1 MHGLKEAV
9 KLAHDEIKAFLKP
22 HGYEST
28 KCTPGMWKHTPSG
41 LTFTL
46 IVNDLETKY
55 TDINRAQHLL
65 NTLQLKYE
73 ASTDW
78 MGYLHAGVTLDWNYY
93 KRTVKS
99 LVPKHVQKMLE
110 KHGHTLR
117 NSNTHLAIQNQ
128 CNAERNNNQHQL
140 TKRQL

>member
-46 IVNDLETKY
+46 IVDDFGIKC
-55 TDINRAQHLL
+55 TDITQSQHLL
-65 NTLQLKYE
+65 DALQLKYE

-78 MGYLHAGVTLDWNYY
+78 TERSYSGVTLD
-93 KRTVKS
+93 
-99 LVPKHVQKMLE
+99 
-110 KHGHTLR
+110 
-117 NSNTHLAIQNQ
+117 
-128 CNAERNNNQHQL
+128 
-140 TKRQL
+140 